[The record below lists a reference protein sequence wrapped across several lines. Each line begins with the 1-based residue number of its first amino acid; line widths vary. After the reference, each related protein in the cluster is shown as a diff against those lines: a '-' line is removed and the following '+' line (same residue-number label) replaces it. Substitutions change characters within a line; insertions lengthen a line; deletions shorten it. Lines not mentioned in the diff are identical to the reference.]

1 MKNMKTLLFRA
12 ACVAGLCYGLAIPA
26 AAQQL
31 PQSRPA
37 NGTAAPGTAALPPSF
52 VIGVSD
58 VLAVAFWRDP
68 RMSGD
73 VVVRPDGMISLP
85 LLNDVHAAGF
95 TPEELAGVLAKAAL
109 KYISDPDVTV
119 VVKEIHSRRVFVLGN
134 VANPGMVT
142 LSTDMNMLQLIAV
155 VGGLLEFADKDDI
168 TIIRTVGGQEKRLK
182 FNYNDVVKG
191 KNVKQNI
198 LLQPGDTV
206 VVR

>member
-1 MKNMKTLLFRA
+1 MKNLFFRA
-12 ACVAGLCYGLAIPA
+12 LCVAGLCHGLMTPA
-26 AAQQL
+26 AAQQV

-37 NGTAAPGTAALPPSF
+37 SGTAAPAAGALSRSF

-109 KYISDPDVTV
+109 KYIADPDVTV
-119 VVKEIHSRRVFVLGN
+119 VVKEIHSRKVFVLGN
-134 VANPGMVT
+134 VANPGMVV
-142 LSTDMNMLQLIAV
+142 LNTDMNVLQLIAV
-155 VGGLLEFADKDDI
+155 SGGLLEFADKENI
-168 TIIRTVGGQEKRLK
+168 TIIRTDSGQEKRLK
-182 FNYNDVVKG
+182 FNYNDVLKG

-198 LLQPGDTV
+198 LLQSGDTV

>member
-1 MKNMKTLLFRA
+1 M
-12 ACVAGLCYGLAIPA
+12 
-26 AAQQL
+26 
-31 PQSRPA
+31 
-37 NGTAAPGTAALPPSF
+37 
-52 VIGVSD
+52 
-58 VLAVAFWRDP
+58 
-68 RMSGD
+68 
-73 VVVRPDGMISLP
+73 
-85 LLNDVHAAGF
+85 
-95 TPEELAGVLAKAAL
+95 
-109 KYISDPDVTV
+109 SDPDVTV

-134 VANPGMVT
+134 VATPGMVA

-155 VGGLLEFADKDDI
+155 SGGLLEFADKDNI